1 MNFATVLKNTILI
14 FMIIIIMYFII
25 KNKILDSG
33 KHYSTPVN
41 SVVTSKK
48 HADVI
53 PVPER
58 SIRADDNMKE
68 LYDFV
73 FDDGKQAETNL
84 NAFFDKPAINS
95 DCVNDK
101 DKTIDCNVGQF
112 NPSGV
117 KQMCQSSIAKHH
129 ELLDKK
135 QIRLD
140 GNVDLNTSCMNE
152 TVAKYESEPVM
163 SGGALL
169 GGVTGFDDFC
179 SEFATL

>member
-25 KNKILDSG
+25 KSKILDSG
-33 KHYSTPVN
+33 NTQPVN
-41 SVVTSKK
+41 INPLATQKKTSLDYEVPGRSV
-48 HADVI
+48 
-53 PVPER
+53 R
-58 SIRADDNMKE
+58 GDDNMKE

-73 FDDGKQAETNL
+73 FDDSKAETNL
-84 NAFFDKPAINS
+84 NAFFDKPAVNP

-112 NPSGV
+112 NPTGV
-117 KQMCQSSIAKHH
+117 KQMCQSPITKHYE
-129 ELLDKK
+129 ELEKK
-135 QIRLD
+135 KVRLD
-140 GNVDLNTSCMNE
+140 GNVDLNTSCINE

-179 SEFATL
+179 SDFATL